1 MKFVDEARVKV
12 AAGKG
17 GNGCLS
23 FRREKYV
30 PRGGPDG
37 GDGGDGGHIF
47 VVADNNIN
55 TLIDYRFTRHFQAEN
70 GQAGS
75 GSNCTGARG
84 QDLVLP
90 VPVGTVVTD
99 MDTQEV
105 IGEVVKAGEK
115 LCVAKGGQ
123 HGIGN
128 TRFKSSTNRAP
139 RQTTPGDPGEQRNV
153 LFELKLLADVGL
165 LGFPNAGKS
174 TLISAISAAKPKVAD
189 YPFTTMHPHLGVVRV
204 GHHQSFVVAD
214 IPGVIEGASEGA
226 GLGLRFLKHLSRT
239 RVVLMVLDMINGE
252 HDPADAYRIL
262 NQELLDYDATL
273 ASRERWIVLNK
284 ADVVPEEDIEA
295 IKAALQ
301 QAGCQEP
308 IYVVSAIAGQGL
320 NDLTHA
326 LMQHLEAMKLAAEEA
341 GQ

>member
-1 MKFVDEARVKV
+1 MKFVDEAKIKV
-12 AAGKG
+12 TAGKG

-70 GQAGS
+70 GQSGS
-75 GSNCTGARG
+75 GGNCTGARG

-99 MDTQEV
+99 IDTQEV
-105 IGEVVKAGEK
+105 IGEVVKSGEK
-115 LCVAKGGQ
+115 LCIARGGQ

-139 RQTTPGDPGEQRNV
+139 RQTTPGEMGEQRHV
-153 LFELKLLADVGL
+153 KLELKLLADVGL

-204 GHHQSFVVAD
+204 GQYQSFVVAD

-239 RVVLMVLDMINGE
+239 RVVLMVLDMVDGE
-252 HDPADAYRIL
+252 HSPVDAYRIL
-262 NQELLDYDATL
+262 NQELLGYDIKL
-273 ASRERWIVLNK
+273 AARERWVVLNK
-284 ADVVPEEDIEA
+284 ADVVPEEDIEL
-295 IKAALQ
+295 IKTALCQ
-301 QAGCQEP
+301 EVGCQEP
-308 IYVVSAIAGQGL
+308 IYVISAITGQGL
-320 NDLTHA
+320 DNLIHA
-326 LMQHLEAMKLAAEEA
+326 LMQRLERLDFTP
-341 GQ
+341 